1 MKRQTDRHVNMQ
13 MNRETD
19 GKINKRNDQPTDK
32 HRQRDASA
40 NKQTDRAYA
49 NIRKEDIQA
58 DRQGGEKRG
67 TNMLISVMSLLY
79 TKIISRSPWA
89 ACLLEMKLLGV

>member
-19 GKINKRNDQPTDK
+19 GKINKGNDQPTDK
-32 HRQRDASA
+32 HRHRDASA
-40 NKQTDRAYA
+40 NKQTDREYA
-49 NIRKEDIQA
+49 NRRTEDIQA
-58 DRQGGEKRG
+58 DRQGGGKKG
-67 TNMLISVMSLLY
+67 TNMFISVMSFLY

-89 ACLLEMKLLGV
+89 ACLLEMKLFGV